1 MDEEEVAV
9 TTTTPPPPAGTSSP
23 EIIPPTPEKDLT
35 HSSEEEVP
43 FVSSLN
49 IQQPNNE
56 SPPPLNA
63 TESNSS
69 SSVTPPT
76 TGKETEKQHHSSR
89 HSSHQSRYVSTIGK
103 RRTTK
108 ILCCLSFAVFFQK
121 CDKCGKK
128 YTAYSCLTRHIASKH
143 IRVDLGP
150 YCVPCR
156 KYFGNGSE
164 YERHRLSS
172 KHKRNMSEH
181 IQKGVSASGN
191 NRKLPKFTHSRCL
204 PFNTKQT
211 KFNLVSCSGG
221 PRVEKVCNIC
231 GIFASVD
238 EAVMDDH
245 QRGCM
250 PPPKPVTMVCL
261 EHNTTFRSD
270 QQVVAHCQRKHRED
284 RFHLECKTCSPDVAT
299 IFYGRRV
306 SEHLYYYH

>member
-49 IQQPNNE
+49 IQLPNNE
-56 SPPPLNA
+56 SPPLNA

-191 NRKLPKFTHSRCL
+191 DRKLRNLYIRVVCCL
-204 PFNTKQT
+204 IQNKLNVTLF
-211 KFNLVSCSGG
+211 
-221 PRVEKVCNIC
+221 
-231 GIFASVD
+231 
-238 EAVMDDH
+238 
-245 QRGCM
+245 
-250 PPPKPVTMVCL
+250 PVQAAC
-261 EHNTTFRSD
+261 ES
-270 QQVVAHCQRKHRED
+270 K
-284 RFHLECKTCSPDVAT
+284 
-299 IFYGRRV
+299 
-306 SEHLYYYH
+306 